1 MPPIPTRRVLLPLA
15 LLALATAGCGGDPVQ
30 ELQARRARYEAEL
43 TGFVVRDEPAAARP
57 DILLDVLVRGTAE
70 PPLDRLTL
78 DISMAGADGAERLHR
93 RVAVDVRGVGPGG
106 SQLAITLEEVE
117 YRPGDGFWVE
127 VRAPIA
133 AAERGDYVE
142 FEGVG

>member
-78 DISMAGADGAERLHR
+78 DISMAGADGAERMHR
-93 RVAVDVRGVGPGG
+93 RVAVDVHGVGPGG

-127 VRAPIA
+127 VRAPIP

>member
-1 MPPIPTRRVLLPLA
+1 MPPISIRRALLPLT
-15 LLALATAGCGGDPVQ
+15 LVALAASGCGGDPVE

-70 PPLDRLTL
+70 PPLERLTL
-78 DISMAGADGAERLHR
+78 DISMAGADGAERMHR
-93 RVAVDVRGVGPGG
+93 RVAVDVHGVGPGG
-106 SQLAITLEEVE
+106 SQMAVTLEEVD

-127 VRAPIA
+127 VRVPIPA
-133 AAERGDYVE
+133 ADRAEYVE